1 MVSATLN
8 RLWWYINLGRV
19 SFQQLFVKSSLIAHA
34 NFSCADSD
42 YSQTQSIHHYSIA
55 LSLSTALTNSSF
67 TIPGD
72 LHIESNQSTGK
83 SILWWNDFIN
93 LIYCHCIWCWFW
105 STCYFCCCRFFL
117 GILGEIPDSLWFF
130 FFSSSLFP
138 FLVIFIFERF
148 CSWVISTRLRLPAQM
163 VGKCSHQKSIP
174 EKEGKKVMNKVR
186 NGKKEIRRRRRRK
199 TDIKTRWRS

>member
-1 MVSATLN
+1 MLISA
-8 RLWWYINLGRV
+8 V
-19 SFQQLFVKSSLIAHA
+19 LIPIIRKR
-34 NFSCADSD
+34 NQF
-42 YSQTQSIHHYSIA
+42 TTIPL
-55 LSLSTALTNSSF
+55 LSLSL
-67 TIPGD
+67 
-72 LHIESNQSTGK
+72 LHSQTLHLQFQAIYISNQINRPVNQFFDGMTSSTWFTAIAFDAGFDRLAI
-83 SILWWNDFIN
+83 SVAADSFWGFLERFLIL
-93 LIYCHCIWCWFW
+93 Y
-105 STCYFCCCRFFL
+105 
-117 GILGEIPDSLWFF
+117 DSF